1 MDFKEQYRHPKWQKK
16 RLDIL
21 KRDKF
26 TCRSCGDKE
35 STLNVHHRYYDKN
48 KLLWEYKNDDLFTM
62 CNDCHK
68 YWHEELI
75 GIKKVLPK
83 NIRCS
88 FRNQKTY

>member
-35 STLNVHHRYYDKN
+35 STLNVHHRY
-48 KLLWEYKNDDLFTM
+48 
-62 CNDCHK
+62 
-68 YWHEELI
+68 
-75 GIKKVLPK
+75 
-83 NIRCS
+83 
-88 FRNQKTY
+88 